1 MSNLNAQDYKVLS
14 DARFAELCSVLG
26 ITKQCC
32 FAPEQK
38 VIEKAFRK
46 NALKCHPDKGG
57 DPVIFKKLNDA
68 YNKLIGH
75 CRKLEQQVEAE
86 ELSNSILIEI
96 SKTSVTK
103 WHEKLNNRYGWFK
116 SENCKNIIFEGP
128 YKQYMGRSINTGN
141 LTVVLYEDPPDAIP
155 KIHVRSK
162 KYMAWIAENNLPVHM
177 HVEKGK
183 VLQFDQ
189 WRIAHLAEFGINN
202 FDNAPATPAPQRHQG
217 KPKTRTPK
225 TPKSKRKDN
234 EGREAFERQ
243 AKTRRD
249 SEPTP
254 EPENLRKGE
263 AEKSDNL
270 NDSNN
275 VNADTDDKENAKPNK
290 FGSLFDSLSC
300 GQCGAGFSNLMEYI
314 GHKKVCIPDEDFG
327 FSKPEKDA
335 KIPQDND
342 IKPKSNEEG
351 CDNKTEA
358 KKNSKENE
366 NISSNSPTKTSDS
379 EKKKNIEIK
388 SASKTNNKKGD
399 DGLICDRCN
408 KSFTSM
414 VQYENHRAV
423 CKHTSVPKTKS
434 SDIPM
439 ESLLQ
444 NLPEGE
450 KSSAVNP

>member
-1 MSNLNAQDYKVLS
+1 MQTLLIPPNQINKCRQQKNLLNVIT
-14 DARFAELCSVLG
+14 FALLFNSVGHKNLG
-26 ITKQCC
+26 FYFYFQ
-32 FAPEQK
+32 
-38 VIEKAFRK
+38 
-46 NALKCHPDKGG
+46 
-57 DPVIFKKLNDA
+57 
-68 YNKLIGH
+68 
-75 CRKLEQQVEAE
+75 
-86 ELSNSILIEI
+86 
-96 SKTSVTK
+96 
-103 WHEKLNNRYGWFK
+103 
-116 SENCKNIIFEGP
+116 
-128 YKQYMGRSINTGN
+128 
-141 LTVVLYEDPPDAIP
+141 
-155 KIHVRSK
+155 
-162 KYMAWIAENNLPVHM
+162 
-177 HVEKGK
+177 GK

-202 FDNAPATPAPQRHQG
+202 FDNAPATPAPQRPQG

-351 CDNKTEA
+351 RIGC
-358 KKNSKENE
+358 KNVRSILVEN
-366 NISSNSPTKTSDS
+366 SNSF
-379 EKKKNIEIK
+379 III
-388 SASKTNNKKGD
+388 
-399 DGLICDRCN
+399 LI
-408 KSFTSM
+408 
-414 VQYENHRAV
+414 
-423 CKHTSVPKTKS
+423 
-434 SDIPM
+434 
-439 ESLLQ
+439 
-444 NLPEGE
+444 LP
-450 KSSAVNP
+450 